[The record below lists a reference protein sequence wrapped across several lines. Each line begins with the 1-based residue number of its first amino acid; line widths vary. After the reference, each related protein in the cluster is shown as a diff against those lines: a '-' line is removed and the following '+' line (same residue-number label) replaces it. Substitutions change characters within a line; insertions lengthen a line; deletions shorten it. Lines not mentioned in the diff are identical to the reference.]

1 MNNFKSYT
9 IQFLEKNNF
18 FNMAQKYFNKSSHA
32 VNETSYRFTKEEI
45 NSLQNWSEADNFC
58 SQLNRQ
64 IWPIFR
70 NEYGRDRKNDG
81 KALEE
86 KARPFEIQ
94 FGAIR
99 GRVQELRVEETK
111 KNGTSQKGNPLS
123 SN

>member
-1 MNNFKSYT
+1 
-9 IQFLEKNNF
+9 
-18 FNMAQKYFNKSSHA
+18 MAKKYFDKSSLA
-32 VNETSYRFTKEEI
+32 ANETSYRFTKEEI
-45 NSLQNWSEADNFC
+45 NSLKNWSEADNFC
-58 SQLNRQ
+58 AQLNRQ

-70 NEYGRDRKNDG
+70 NKYGRDRKNDG

-94 FGAIR
+94 FGTIR

-111 KNGTSQKGNPLS
+111 KNDTSQKGNPLS

>member
-1 MNNFKSYT
+1 
-9 IQFLEKNNF
+9 
-18 FNMAQKYFNKSSHA
+18 MAQKYFNKSSHA